1 MIVEQ
6 RPNRAIAAALALSRA
21 PTLAKAM
28 RQQQVP
34 PDVVGLLRVFA
45 RDEAAISEAMASTGE
60 SHDSLVAS
68 IDNYVQAILLFPG
81 APPRRMLAASSN
93 ASRNELR
100 TNFKLLL
107 TGLHPDKTRDPWRA
121 NYARRVI
128 AAWKEAPP
136 AAISAPDASRQ
147 HKKRPKVRLPWI
159 ASPLPRR
166 RSSRK
171 ARGIFIIG
179 LIFVCVAAVNW
190 RTELGAG
197 FRQIGKTVWLQFHDM
212 RYFFKPGR
220 QERRPEWQAER

>member
-1 MIVEQ
+1 MSS
-6 RPNRAIAAALALSRA
+6 ACCASSRA
-21 PTLAKAM
+21 TRPQFRRPWHRPARAM
-28 RQQQVP
+28 T
-34 PDVVGLLRVFA
+34 
-45 RDEAAISEAMASTGE
+45 AS
-60 SHDSLVAS
+60 SQAS
-68 IDNYVQAILLFPG
+68 IITFRRSFSSPAP
-81 APPRRMLAASSN
+81 PPRRMLAASSN